1 MSIKNKTPICAYW
14 KFDQSY
20 SKMGVYY
27 NWFAVSDSLNQI
39 APEGYHV
46 ASGEDWNNLKEK
58 LTSSTNSQVEGFM
71 HVDGNTFDDLVQE
84 SCVGL
89 LKAVDRFNPDLGF
102 KFSTYACWWI
112 KQATLQ
118 YINNANY
125 SVKIPSHSKMLV
137 SKIRNTTREIKNNF
151 GYTPDPDE
159 LSEILGVKLSAIEN
173 ALKISYKTISFDNDE
188 REDSVSLKEKIKDD
202 SLTPEESFLNKEL
215 INIVKES
222 LSLLTEREEKIIRL
236 RFGIGEKE
244 DAVNFLINKEEYNQI
259 KSQEK

>member
-1 MSIKNKTPICAYW
+1 RKKLIESNYRLVISIAKK
-14 KFDQSY
+14 
-20 SKMGVYY
+20 YY
-27 NWFAVSDSLNQI
+27 R
-39 APEGYHV
+39 P
-46 ASGEDWNNLKEK
+46 
-58 LTSSTNSQVEGFM
+58 GF
-71 HVDGNTFDDLVQE
+71 GTTFDDLVQE

-89 LKAVDRFNPDLGF
+89 LKAVDRFDPDLGF

-137 SKIRNTTREIKNNF
+137 SKIRNTTKEIKDNF
-151 GYTPDPDE
+151 GYTPDPSE
-159 LSEILGVKLSAIEN
+159 LSEILGVTVSAIEN

-188 REDSVSLKEKIKDD
+188 REDSVSLKEKIQDD

-222 LSLLTEREEKIIRL
+222 LSLLSSREEKIIRL

-244 DAVNFLINKEEYNQI
+244 DSNNFLINQEEYNQI